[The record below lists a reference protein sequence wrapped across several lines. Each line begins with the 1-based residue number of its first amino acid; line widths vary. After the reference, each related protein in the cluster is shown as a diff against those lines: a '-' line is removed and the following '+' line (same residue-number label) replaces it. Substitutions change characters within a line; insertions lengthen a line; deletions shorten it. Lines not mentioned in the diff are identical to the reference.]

1 MATPPSRVPRISG
14 PRPQMPQMRPH
25 QQVSPLPAPGSAGQR
40 PDRSQ
45 AKGNAVGTTQG
56 TSSNKTEASTYIT
69 KVGVTDTVYD
79 GSRLW
84 ARVTLTLETAGPVSA
99 GTKQNLLPVLGGAGI
114 TLDTGVDRVFTISK
128 GNQLFIAA
136 NAVSRVKVVIE
147 SLPWLEQIA
156 GTVAQVAG
164 AAMSFVT
171 KYIGG

>member
-1 MATPPSRVPRISG
+1 MAPQGRVPRFSG
-14 PRPQMPQMRPH
+14 PRPPPTAPH
-25 QQVSPLPAPGSAGQR
+25 HVSPLPDPSRAGQR
-40 PDRSQ
+40 PNRDL
-45 AKGNAVGTTQG
+45 ATGMAVGTTQG
-56 TSSNKTEASTYIT
+56 SSSNKTEASTYIT
-69 KVGVTDTVYD
+69 KVGSTDSIYD

-114 TLDTGVDRVFTISK
+114 NLDTDIPREFTISK

-136 NAVSRVKVVIE
+136 DAVSRVSIQIE

-156 GTVAQVAG
+156 GTVAQVAA
-164 AAMSFVT
+164 AAMAFAK